1 MPCDQTMFVILL
13 LIPEGNLKHKHR
25 ALVAFHPRRFLR
37 AVERTVM
44 HTIQADCRG
53 LPNYPITNTVQ
64 ATFNPFK

>member
-25 ALVAFHPRRFLR
+25 ALVAFQPRRFLR

-44 HTIQADCRG
+44 HTIPLYRLIVG
-53 LPNYPITNTVQ
+53 VYLITR
-64 ATFNPFK
+64 